1 MINMD
6 QQDIKPCIQYKQI
19 LVPVDGSE
27 NSCRAIAAAV
37 DMAELSQATISI
49 LYILTFSQQTPL
61 QKQIHG
67 DKVPHEVRSNPVEF
81 AKSMLKDA
89 GTLIP
94 KHIRRRTYYE
104 IGEPGIAITDFAR
117 RNHYDVIVIGS
128 RGLNFLSGIWQG
140 SVSKYVTA
148 NAQCSVLIIK

>member
-6 QQDIKPCIQYKQI
+6 QPDTTSCIQYKQI
-19 LVPVDGSE
+19 LVPIDGSE

-37 DMAELSQATISI
+37 DMAELYQSTIGI

-67 DKVPHEVRSNPVEF
+67 DKVPNEVRSNPVVF

-89 GTLIP
+89 GKLIP
-94 KHIRRRTYYE
+94 KHIRRHTYYE
-104 IGEPGIAITDFAR
+104 IGEPGIAITDFAQ
-117 RNHYDVIVIGS
+117 RNHYDVIIMGS

-148 NAQCSVLIIK
+148 NAKCSVLIIK